1 MKDKQSSLQMM
12 QADNHDTFFRLIN
25 PDEFARYGI
34 DAEDVPMGTFAAED
48 HPGFLPSRLGGNA
61 YGLGL
66 IEQTA
71 LSKADTDFLESLDYQ
86 DILEL
91 GRHSKRL
98 NAIYHKLGLLIRFS
112 QAGQRYFLIPI
123 NLVAHSLQ
131 DVKIKAD
138 EIEELILEHA
148 LETATERLDI
158 GLLTA
163 GHDLIVHELT
173 ARLSSHRIFLFE
185 SLEKIRSWRL
195 PLDIV
200 ILPKDIF
207 EYLLEQQLPKV
218 SRAAITRKRLINYA
232 AYLAG
237 KLYDLLESQGK
248 LIMLSN
254 SFDPKGDQTCEVRF
268 RSDEE
273 LKLFLLFCHIYK
285 TRQHY
290 DGKPGQP
297 LRAHVSDLHYYL
309 NRFAFS
315 EPHLKRL
322 LNQKKPEQ
330 LTIEQVNQ
338 LEYLN
343 LRLPQA
349 FIKDAEKKWKWVIEP
364 YFATSYR
371 IHDSTQHSRQY
382 WQDRLELDC
391 RLPEGL
397 AVLIGRP
404 RQPRVSLEKL
414 EEELKA
420 SGMQGCSLQLIAE
433 YRNTIRYLLDVLK
446 TLAQIRSND
455 FPKLSELERARL
467 ANPFNVR
474 VESFEPVLQLLNQI
488 LKIEKVREILN
499 PDHID
504 GQSTPILESIHK
516 LSLLGFSPDQL
527 REILLIVVGHTTMS
541 RIVFG
546 KLPAKTLK
554 PITDKARAGNY
565 QEILSRLRVCRLMS
579 MAEIAAAFGDTF
591 TGEQAREL
599 YRLYDDAI
607 YVATNPN
614 LDWDNLH
621 DLRISTLGGAQNKAV
636 REMLKF
642 FNLFEFLDTWQEF
655 LDKSSMQKEVFC
667 DYHPE
672 KLAQLDE
679 ALCLARIA
687 NQFKQQFLGDYVFG
701 KFYFFRQ
708 FLDTEFHG
716 TGHLFPR
723 LGTKA
728 GFILLWITVNA
739 SKRHVINFNPLLAG
753 IPADRHEQRINKIKE
768 TLLRIPIERLQP
780 RFFEDIQRTLSE
792 DRPAFIFDTGI
803 RVMNNHKTRAVDVSF
818 VDVDENIRQ
827 LEVLLTHLES
837 QELRGISLRNL
848 QDMERLF
855 SEVESFHAYLDRE
868 GCDLQCDI
876 FAKAGG
882 VEAKNNEIETIE
894 QRLQIVLRSQIFVPE
909 EIYDNISVLAKH
921 CPEILRF
928 ILPELHAFGNLIE
941 NWPTRQKQMLG
952 AYVMRCI
959 EKFQALIVK
968 DRNGFQDRN
977 TFYQLAKQEFG
988 PLAEEGIGAT
998 HAQMETLEYLV
1009 DRIQQR
1015 PAVYQSLTMAL
1026 LFQEIAKI
1034 ETYAEALPDHA
1045 DWWTHAEAGALI
1057 LERSEVLEKYQLG
1070 SQVEELVIL
1079 LVRYHGLIGHVIL
1092 GEEPIISLEHL
1103 TANSDKRVL
1112 DVFVLHAIL
1121 AAAAVQEGLMVA
1133 DLLDAFLS
1141 FRAVA
1146 LEIIKSKSNWQS
1158 WLKETFRETGRA
1170 VLADSQVSAHQIG
1183 VFPADRE
1190 HYCSFADVDMED
1202 DALWRGRQISA
1213 LERLLKLMGAT
1224 WIDYQDIQMYL
1235 LKMPVNFIYHKK
1247 KLKSVGLATFEKQL
1261 KLALRLLDVLSTLSA
1276 EMRFYLFYCLDHLG
1290 AGIKMYDFHLL
1301 ASFIDLEDSLK
1312 LLVLALRAFHQHFG
1326 EGIKKG
1332 LISFRHLSQNVEQH
1346 QEALRILLKQIPLPQ
1361 SCDSA
1366 PEPFYFPQAYGG
1378 ILFLKSRHQPVLQV
1392 RYQEA
1397 VQLDE
1402 MIQSMTSKWDQAELA
1417 NLFHE
1422 LVEQLRQNLPYDTN
1436 AIEKELKKVYLQQQE
1451 KINDLILKEIQEHLN
1466 KVRDFPEFQRVQE
1479 DIAEKQST
1487 LHFSE
1492 EQRSLLEEMCDY
1504 HSARIREA
1512 YLDSIYLQI
1521 NEINSKD
1528 RIQSYWNELK
1538 HELFSYRSYLGK
1550 EYESLIAEFI
1560 DQKLQELEPEPRETY
1575 GEINEC

>member
-1 MKDKQSSLQMM
+1 MKDKQSSLQLK
-12 QADNHDTFFRLIN
+12 QSDRHDTFFRLIN

-34 DAEDVPMGTFAAED
+34 DPEDVPMGTFAAED

-71 LSKADTDFLESLDYQ
+71 LSKSDTDFLESLDYQ

-91 GRHSKRL
+91 GRHSRRL

-138 EIEELILEHA
+138 EIEELILDHA
-148 LETATERLDI
+148 LETAAERLDI

-185 SLEKIRSWRL
+185 SMEKIRSWRL
-195 PLDIV
+195 PLDII

-218 SRAAITRKRLINYA
+218 SKAPMTRKRLLKYA

-237 KLYDLLESQGK
+237 KIYDLLESNGK
-248 LIMLSN
+248 LIMLAH
-254 SFDPKGDQTCEVRF
+254 SFDPRGDQICQVRF
-268 RSDEE
+268 RNDEE

-285 TRQHY
+285 TRQPY
-290 DGKPGQP
+290 EGKSGQQ
-297 LRAHVSDLHYYL
+297 LNIHVSDLHYYL

-322 LNQKKPEQ
+322 LDQNKPEQ
-330 LTIEQVNQ
+330 LSIQQINE
-338 LEYLN
+338 LAYLN
-343 LRLPQA
+343 LRMPQA

-371 IHDSTQHSRQY
+371 MHDPAKRSRQY

-391 RLPEGL
+391 QFPEGL
-397 AVLIGRP
+397 TVLVGRP
-404 RQPRVSLEKL
+404 RQPVVSVDAL
-414 EEELKA
+414 EEELRA
-420 SGMQGCSLQLIAE
+420 SGMQGCSLQLVAE
-433 YRNTIRYLLDVLK
+433 YRNTVRYLLDVLNI
-446 TLAQIRSND
+446 LDQIRNND

-467 ANPFNVR
+467 ANPFNAR
-474 VESFEPVLQLLNQI
+474 AESFEPILQLLNQI
-488 LKIEKVREILN
+488 PKIEKIREILN

-504 GQSTPILESIHK
+504 GQSTPVLENIHK
-516 LSLLGFSPDQL
+516 LSLLEFSPDQL

-546 KLPAKTLK
+546 KLPANTLK

-565 QEILSRLRVCRLMS
+565 QEILSRLRICRLMS

-591 TGEQAREL
+591 TGQQAREL

-614 LDWDNLH
+614 LDWDNLR
-621 DLRISTLGGAQNKAV
+621 DLHISALGGVQNKAV

-642 FNLFEFLDTWQEF
+642 FNLFEFLDSWQEF
-655 LDKSSMQKEVFC
+655 LDKGSIQKEVFC

-679 ALCLARIA
+679 ALSLARIA

-716 TGHLFPR
+716 TGHLFPK
-723 LGTKA
+723 LGTRA
-728 GFILLWITVNA
+728 GFILLWITVNS

-753 IPADRHEQRINKIKE
+753 IPRERHEQRINKIKE

-780 RFFEDIQRTLSE
+780 RFFEDIRRTLGE
-792 DRPAFIFDTGI
+792 DRPAFIFDSGI
-803 RVMNNHKTRAVDVSF
+803 RVMNNHQTRAVDVSF
-818 VDVDENIRQ
+818 VDVDENIHQ
-827 LEVLLTHLES
+827 LEALLTHLES
-837 QELRGISLRNL
+837 QELRGISLRSL

-855 SEVESFHAYLDRE
+855 SEMESFHAYLDRE
-868 GCDLQCDI
+868 GCDLQCDL
-876 FAKAGG
+876 FDQAGG
-882 VEAKNNEIETIE
+882 VEAKNKEIESIE
-894 QRLQIVLRSQIFVPE
+894 QRLQSVLRNQIFVPE
-909 EIYDNISVLAKH
+909 EIYDNISVLAKY

-928 ILPELHAFGNLIE
+928 ILPEFHAFGDLIE
-941 NWPTRQKQMLG
+941 NWPTRQKQLLG

-968 DRNGFQDRN
+968 DRNAFQDRN

-998 HAQMETLEYLV
+998 HAQLETLEYLV

-1015 PAVYQSLTMAL
+1015 PTVYQGLTFAL

-1034 ETYAEALPDHA
+1034 ESYAEALPA
-1045 DWWTHAEAGALI
+1045 DAEWWTHAEAGALI

-1070 SQVEELVIL
+1070 AQVEELVVL
-1079 LVRYHGLIGHVIL
+1079 LVRYHGLIGHVIQ
-1092 GEEPIISLEHL
+1092 GEEPITSLEHL
-1103 TANSDKRVL
+1103 TADNDERVL

-1146 LEIIKSKSNWQS
+1146 VELIKSKSNWQT

-1170 VLADSQVSAHQIG
+1170 VLADSQVSSHQIA
-1183 VFPADRE
+1183 VFPVERL
-1190 HYCSFADVDMED
+1190 HYCSFADVDIDD

-1213 LERLLKLMGAT
+1213 LERLLKLMGAA

-1247 KLKSVGLATFEKQL
+1247 KLKSGGLATFEKQL
-1261 KLALRLLDVLSTLSA
+1261 KVALKLLDVLSTLSA

-1290 AGIKMYDFHLL
+1290 AGMRVYDFHSL
-1301 ASFIDLEDSLK
+1301 ANFIDLEDCLK
-1312 LLVLALRAFHQHFG
+1312 ILVIAFRAFHHHFG
-1326 EGIKKG
+1326 EGNRNG
-1332 LISFRHLSQNVEQH
+1332 LISFRHLSQNVEQRH
-1346 QEALRILLKQIPLPQ
+1346 EVLRILLKQIPFPQ

-1366 PEPFYFPQAYGG
+1366 QEPSYFSQSYGG
-1378 ILFLKSRHQPVLQV
+1378 IFFLKSRHQLALQV
-1392 RYQEA
+1392 RYQDA
-1397 VQLDE
+1397 VQL
-1402 MIQSMTSKWDQAELA
+1402 
-1417 NLFHE
+1417 HE
-1422 LVEQLRQNLPYDTN
+1422 LIEAMTAMWDNADLTSHFQKLIGQLRQELPYDTKE
-1436 AIEKELKKVYLQQQE
+1436 IEVELKKVYLQQQE
-1451 KINDLILKEIQEHLN
+1451 KINDLILKEIQERLN
-1466 KVRDFPEFQRVQE
+1466 NIQDFREFQQIQD
-1479 DIAEKQST
+1479 DIADHQST

-1504 HSARIREA
+1504 HRARIREG
-1512 YLDSIYLQI
+1512 YLDSIYQQVKQL
-1521 NEINSKD
+1521 NSGEN
-1528 RIQSYWNELK
+1528 IENYWNELK

-1560 DQKLQELEPEPRETY
+1560 NQKMQEIDT
-1575 GEINEC
+1575 